1 MEDHLHSFVCP
12 ITHDVM
18 EDPVVACD
26 GHSYERASISMWF
39 RDNNTSPITNASV
52 HHKHLIPN
60 HTLKKAINE
69 FRERFAPF
77 FDTESSTAAL
87 PSGQVLP
94 MLEALP
100 ERGTFLYIV
109 VHQPMP
115 VYVAPSFITAQSTL
129 LLVDTIV
136 LGKERLYGEDNV
148 IFVELSGHHEGQY
161 VHECTRDG
169 SPCLQRLEVT
179 ETSLAFMVTSPAPL
193 SLWPSHAVPSSTLYK
208 AYPYDVV
215 SIEAT
220 IRDLNGRMY
229 GRLEQSKLWACLDR
243 RHFTELDI
251 EFTPEL
257 YLLKQETELRS
268 NANRTNLGVPLLA
281 LPAYSIVESDA
292 MFMLRADDS
301 PSSSTSIYVR
311 TTASHGRGFVRG
323 WVALPSSLSMH
334 APPPRL
340 AEGPAGKHIQLV
352 LQQAGA
358 VALVL
363 DEVQESG
370 DVSQRLLT
378 RNLPRRFERQL
389 LNCVQRG
396 RRIHRMALGP
406 RGEWYC
412 SGARPDGSGECCW
425 ASGDLPARFH
435 ADMQP
440 NSLVSFGGDNEY
452 AMVLG
457 TGGVSSSNVSTKLL
471 QNLTK
476 ARRVHM
482 MLLARY
488 GGYVIKDNVGM
499 DLSCLDPAF
508 EVALKTPP
516 RGAGQVCSAA
526 YSEDDYVVVFEHT
539 YVATAGIS
547 ANIVDALERFYTRH
561 LALRNKRRLL
571 IADYE
576 RRWHEIHADY

>member
-1 MEDHLHSFVCP
+1 AVKCLL
-12 ITHDVM
+12 
-18 EDPVVACD
+18 AK
-26 GHSYERASISMWF
+26 
-39 RDNNTSPITNASV
+39 TSCN
-52 HHKHLIPN
+52 
-60 HTLKKAINE
+60 
-69 FRERFAPF
+69 
-77 FDTESSTAAL
+77 
-87 PSGQVLP
+87 
-94 MLEALP
+94 
-100 ERGTFLYIV
+100 
-109 VHQPMP
+109 
-115 VYVAPSFITAQSTL
+115 
-129 LLVDTIV
+129 
-136 LGKERLYGEDNV
+136 
-148 IFVELSGHHEGQY
+148 
-161 VHECTRDG
+161 
-169 SPCLQRLEVT
+169 
-179 ETSLAFMVTSPAPL
+179 
-193 SLWPSHAVPSSTLYK
+193 
-208 AYPYDVV
+208 
-215 SIEAT
+215 
-220 IRDLNGRMY
+220 
-229 GRLEQSKLWACLDR
+229 
-243 RHFTELDI
+243 
-251 EFTPEL
+251 
-257 YLLKQETELRS
+257 
-268 NANRTNLGVPLLA
+268 PLLQDKAGMTA
-281 LPAYSIVESDA
+281 LSAVQQI
-292 MFMLRADDS
+292 
-301 PSSSTSIYVR
+301 TG
-311 TTASHGRGFVRG
+311 ASETMIQ
-323 WVALPSSLSMH
+323 AL
-334 APPPRL
+334 L
-340 AEGPAGKHIQLV
+340 AAEKR
-352 LQQAGA
+352 
-358 VALVL
+358 
-363 DEVQESG
+363 E
-370 DVSQRLLT
+370 
-378 RNLPRRFERQL
+378 N
-389 LNCVQRG
+389 G